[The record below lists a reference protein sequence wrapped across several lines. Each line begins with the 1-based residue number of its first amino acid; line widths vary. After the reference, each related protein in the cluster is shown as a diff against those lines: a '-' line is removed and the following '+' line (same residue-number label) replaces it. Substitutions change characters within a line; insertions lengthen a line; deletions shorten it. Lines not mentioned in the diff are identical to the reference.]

1 MTKKGKIFDTILYGV
16 LLLAIMIPCLVYYLR
31 FNYAINSFDEDEML
45 YYGAKFIAHC
55 GFWVIFFISSVVAII
70 IHLIWKEDKEV
81 KDIEKKQKI
90 LDEYI
95 KKGEKKDDK
104 TVTDG
109 KEGND
114 K

>member
-1 MTKKGKIFDTILYGV
+1 MTKKEKIFDTILFGS
-16 LLLAIMIPCLVYYLR
+16 LLLAIMLPCLFYYLR

-55 GFWVIFFISSVVAII
+55 GLWVTFVICSVIAII

-95 KKGEKKDDK
+95 KDKEKKN
-104 TVTDG
+104 G
-109 KEGND
+109 
-114 K
+114 